1 MIKMKLNQEKSDIY
15 IPDGLSGLDAFSRTT
30 HLAIGAHQDD
40 LEIMAYQG
48 IEHCYDSNGDW
59 FGGVVLTDGA
69 GSARMGP
76 YAGYSDEQMQAVR
89 MDEQRNAAALG
100 RYSFVAQLGHPSSA
114 VKGKEASVVEDLEQI
129 LRAASAE
136 VVYVH
141 NPADKHPTHIA
152 SLMRTV
158 EAIRRLEREL
168 RPKKLYGVEVWRDLD
183 WMEDSRKIL
192 LRTDR
197 RANLA
202 YALMA
207 LFDSQISGGK
217 RYDLAVPGRR
227 LANAT
232 FFDAHSI
239 DAHESTTFAMDL
251 SALLEDDEL
260 TVAGLVDQHLSAFR
274 SSVVSAL
281 KQQEESV

>member
-1 MIKMKLNQEKSDIY
+1 MKLKQEKSDLY
-15 IPDGLSGLDAFSRTT
+15 IPDGLSDPDAFSRTT

-40 LEIMAYQG
+40 LEIMAYQA
-48 IEHCYDSNGDW
+48 IEHCYDSDSQW
-59 FGGVVLTDGA
+59 FGGVVITDGA

-76 YAGYSDEQMQAVR
+76 YAKYSDEQMQSVR
-89 MDEQRNAAALG
+89 LDEQRKAAALG
-100 RYSFVAQLGHPSSA
+100 RYSFVAQLGYPSSA
-114 VKGKEASVVEDLEQI
+114 VKGKEVSVVEDLERI
-129 LRAASAE
+129 LRASAAE

-158 EAIRRLEREL
+158 EAIRRIEPEL

-183 WMEDSRKIL
+183 WMEDSEKVL

-232 FFDAHSI
+232 FFDAHSV
-239 DAHESTTFAMDL
+239 DSHESTTFAMDL
-251 SALLEDDEL
+251 SALLQDDAV
-260 TVAGLVDQHLSAFR
+260 TVVSLVDKHLSGFR
-274 SSVVSAL
+274 NSVLSAL
-281 KQQEESV
+281 QEQEERI